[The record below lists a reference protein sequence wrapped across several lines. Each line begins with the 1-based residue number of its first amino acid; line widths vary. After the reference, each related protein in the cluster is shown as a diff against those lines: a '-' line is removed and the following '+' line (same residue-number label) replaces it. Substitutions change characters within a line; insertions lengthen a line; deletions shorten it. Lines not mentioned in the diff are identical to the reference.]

1 MIDMAALKNEVA
13 MIPAETAHIDFKSRF
28 DPDAPRD
35 WCEIIKDIVAMHN
48 SEGGVVVFGL
58 DSFGCDAGDAAGL
71 VRPVDPAHVIDK
83 VRKYTGQVLRA
94 FRIEDFERNGKTYK
108 GWVIPTGEV
117 PVPFKEPGTWEK
129 PDRKQ
134 ETVFSR
140 GQLYFRHG
148 AMSEHASF
156 EDMLAWRDRVSDSA
170 RRRMYEDMGKIVSVP
185 PGHSVQIVPEG
196 VAAQVPTLAERV
208 RITDDPTAPG
218 CVVVDKFKTHPYRRK
233 DLIEQLV
240 TRIQGASVIG
250 FDIQCIRKVYEPELR
265 QLDLVYEPPHAS
277 PHYSDALV
285 DWIGA
290 RINENPRFVEDTRAK
305 YRQPAAA

>member
-1 MIDMAALKNEVA
+1 MDTAALKNEVA

-48 SEGGVVVFGL
+48 SEGGVIVFGL
-58 DSFGCDAGDAAGL
+58 DSSGCDAGDAAGL
-71 VRPVDPAHVIDK
+71 ARPVDPAHVIDK
-83 VRKYTGQVLRA
+83 VRKYTGQVLRL
-94 FRIEDFERNGKTYK
+94 FRVEDFERNGKTYR
-108 GWVIPTGEV
+108 GCVIPAGEV

-156 EDMLAWRDRVSDSA
+156 EDMLAWRDHVSDSA

-185 PGHSVQIVPEG
+185 AGHSIQIVPEG
-196 VAAQVPTLAERV
+196 AAAQVPTLAERV
-208 RITDDPTAPG
+208 RLTDDPTAPG
-218 CVVVDKFKTHPYRRK
+218 CVVVDKFTTHPHRQKELIAQLATRLPECRFNQFDVQCVRRVYAEE
-233 DLIEQLV
+233 I
-240 TRIQGASVIG
+240 GAKG
-250 FDIQCIRKVYEPELR
+250 FVY
-265 QLDLVYEPPHAS
+265 VPPHSSA
-277 PHYSDALV
+277 HFSDGLV
-285 DWIGA
+285 DWIAGK
-290 RINENPRFVEDTRAK
+290 IGEDPAFLDKTRAANK
-305 YRQPAAA
+305 QGRAA